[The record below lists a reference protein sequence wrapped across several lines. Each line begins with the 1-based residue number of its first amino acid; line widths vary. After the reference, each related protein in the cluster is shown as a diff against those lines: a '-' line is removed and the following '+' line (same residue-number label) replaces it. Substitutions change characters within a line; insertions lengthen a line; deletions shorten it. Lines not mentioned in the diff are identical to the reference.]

1 MEGKKKSKKID
12 RTTRG
17 RGLNLLLHSTQL
29 NKINMKKL
37 TKEEKKEKQDLL
49 INILGC
55 SSIILTI
62 TSCVIYLLESNKELA
77 SRNER
82 LEKKNSNLEG
92 RIKSLK
98 DENKRLVRE
107 NYEACYHLGKKSI
120 SHPKTRIRIRIK
132 K

>member
-1 MEGKKKSKKID
+1 
-12 RTTRG
+12 
-17 RGLNLLLHSTQL
+17 
-29 NKINMKKL
+29 MKKL
-37 TKEEKKEKQDLL
+37 TKEEEKKEKQGLL

-55 SSIILTI
+55 GIILTI
-62 TSCVIYLLESNKELA
+62 TGCVISLLESNRELA

-82 LEKKNSNLEG
+82 LEKKNSNLRG

-98 DENKRLVRE
+98 DENKRLARE

-120 SHPKTRIRIRIK
+120 THPRTRIRIRIK